1 MPGRGPPSATC
12 STAPSRRG
20 ASWAVSGSTLWP
32 SSAPTSHGLARLGL
46 ALEGAMVDALPGGRR
61 ARYQVLRVAVPLLPS
76 AWARRHDAN
85 FVVRLKRGT

>member
-1 MPGRGPPSATC
+1 
-12 STAPSRRG
+12 
-20 ASWAVSGSTLWP
+20 
-32 SSAPTSHGLARLGL
+32 
-46 ALEGAMVDALPGGRR
+46 MVDALPGGRR